1 MVMQPN
7 KTRRWA
13 LPLGV
18 ALAAMT
24 VMLSAQQRPPATTPK
39 PQTTPQQTPKFKSAT
54 DVVSTDV
61 YVSDGSGRFIPD
73 LTIKDFEVREDG
85 VVQKIANF
93 VAMVGGRAL
102 TEVARTD
109 EPVREGLVLPR
120 VTRPPTTAGRIF
132 IIFIDDLH
140 LQPLDSNKAK
150 QVLKDIRDNL
160 LHPDDLVGIVSSGY
174 SSISF
179 DLNPDTNHIRM
190 NAAIDKL
197 MGAGKTQT
205 EIIETTQTA
214 EGPAGL
220 RADAYTAFK
229 LAYEILEQAERVTNR
244 RKAFI
249 YLSNGYDFNPFTDA
263 RYQAMKD
270 LYAQPPPV
278 VDQGRPNQN
287 GDPLTSMAQNAG
299 TVYRNPFEMNGL
311 QFSNADLAMALGELV
326 RRARRANVIFYTI
339 DPRGLDAGA
348 GAASRV
354 SEDDWHQYINNQL
367 SSLEVIANET
377 GGKCVCR
384 TNDFKKPLQAIDN
397 AMSDYYIIGYE
408 SNNPDP
414 LKINRKIEI
423 KVINRSGL
431 TLTYKNMYSI
441 RRER

>member
-1 MVMQPN
+1 MQRI

-18 ALAAMT
+18 ALTATT
-24 VMLSAQQRPPATTPK
+24 VMLSAQQRPPQTTPK
-39 PQTTPQQTPKFKSAT
+39 PTPTPQQTPKFRSAT

-61 YVSDGSGRFIPD
+61 YVTDASGRFIPD

-85 VVQKIANF
+85 VVQKISNF

-120 VTRPPTTAGRIF
+120 VTRAPTTAGRIF

-179 DLNPDTNHIRM
+179 DLNPDTNHLRM

-205 EIIETTQTA
+205 EIIESQQTA

-220 RADAYTAFK
+220 RADAFTAFK
-229 LAYEILEQAERVTNR
+229 LAYEILEQAEKVTNR

-263 RYQAMKD
+263 RYKAIQD
-270 LYAQPPPV
+270 LYAQPPPPI
-278 VDQGRPNQN
+278 DQGRPTQ
-287 GDPLTSMAQNAG
+287 GSDPLTSMAQNAG

-326 RRARRANVIFYTI
+326 RRAQRANVIFYTI

-354 SEDDWHQYINNQL
+354 SEEEWHQYINTQL
-367 SSLEVIANET
+367 STLETIANET

-384 TNDFKKPLQAIDN
+384 TNEFKKPLQLIDN
-397 AMSDYYIIGYE
+397 ALSDYYIVGYE
-408 SNNPDP
+408 PNNPDP

-423 KVINRSGL
+423 KVDRPGAQLN
-431 TLTYKNMYSI
+431 YKTMYSI
-441 RRER
+441 KR